1 MRIELLLRLLRETPL
16 FACLP
21 IELFL
26 KIMEWSRDL
35 HYVTFFNVTDLP
47 TMYRTSASKYE
58 TILPAHGIKVAL
70 CDKRVLL
77 CCGSLRKLRE
87 DQSTVVFA
95 YSSPVPRWLDMIKP
109 RHTCMIV

>member
-1 MRIELLLRLLRETPL
+1 MRVELLIRLLRGVPL

-21 IELFL
+21 TELFL
-26 KIMEWSRDL
+26 QILELSRDL

-47 TMYRTSASKYE
+47 TVYRTSASKYE
-58 TILPAHGIKVAL
+58 TMLPAHSIKVAL

-87 DQSTVVFA
+87 DQFTVVFA
-95 YSSPVPRWLDMIKP
+95 YAAPIPGWLDIIKP